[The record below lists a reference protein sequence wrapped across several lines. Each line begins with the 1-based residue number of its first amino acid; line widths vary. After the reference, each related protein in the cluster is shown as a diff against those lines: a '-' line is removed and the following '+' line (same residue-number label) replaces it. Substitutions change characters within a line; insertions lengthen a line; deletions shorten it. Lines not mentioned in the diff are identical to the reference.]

1 MAVVIDDI
9 AQYLATNGVG
19 TLGVDLF
26 KSFVPSTPDAC
37 VTVLD
42 TGGSKPDADIPT
54 KSPTFQVYIRSTDY
68 STGKAKLD
76 SIRALLHQVANQTLV
91 ANQTY
96 FYYILALAE
105 GGHLGR
111 DANGRDLFSINFQ
124 ALTRW
129 K

>member
-19 TLGVDLF
+19 TLGTDLF
-26 KSFVPSTPDAC
+26 KSFVPSTPDDC

-42 TGGSKPDADIPT
+42 TGGVKPDADIPT
-54 KSPTFQVYIRSTDY
+54 KSPTFQVYIRAASY
-68 STGKAKLD
+68 SAGRAKLD
-76 SIRALLHQVANQTLV
+76 SVRALLHQVANQNLV

-124 ALTRW
+124 ALTR
-129 K
+129 